1 MFLRRVAILLIA
13 AVAAMWPMTAAQAHD
28 ILKSSNPA
36 KGAEVSDLSEVVLEF
51 NNAVKFPKVVVLN
64 AAEEQFQSGE
74 AGFRGKKVVQRLSGM
89 LPPGKYTIGYRVVS
103 SDGHPRTGEIPFT
116 VIPSSTPTP
125 TPSPASAEEPDT
137 PAPSPR
143 TPSAQAVAPASTPQA
158 NEGGAQASSG
168 TPLFTYLVIGLGVVV
183 AGLGV
188 VVAGRRRRSGG

>member
-1 MFLRRVAILLIA
+1 MGRS
-13 AVAAMWPMTAAQAHD
+13 AMWPMTAAQAHD

-36 KGAEVSDLSEVVLEF
+36 KDAKVSDLSEVVLEF

-74 AGFRGKKVVQRLSGM
+74 AGFRGKKVVQRLSGT

-116 VIPSSTPTP
+116 VIPSSTPTS
-125 TPSPASAEEPDT
+125 TPSPASAEESDT
-137 PAPSPR
+137 PAPGPQ
-143 TPSAQAVAPASTPQA
+143 TPSALPVARMSTPQP
-158 NEGGAQASSG
+158 NEDSPPARDGS
-168 TPLFTYLVIGLGVVV
+168 PLFTYLVIGLGAVI
-183 AGLGV
+183 AGFGV